1 MGVAPQPLGL
11 LSAVRNARR
20 PSRPRTVYPSPGSPG
35 SPATFRTF
43 DPMFITPAFAQAA
56 PAGGSPLDTF
66 PFVLLLVMAI
76 VFFLVIRPQQKRA
89 KEFQDMIA
97 KVRRGDTV
105 VTAGGFVA
113 TVSKVTE
120 GSDEIEVQLNDTMK
134 VRVLKTTLISVK
146 SKNEPVKEST

>member
-1 MGVAPQPLGL
+1 
-11 LSAVRNARR
+11 
-20 PSRPRTVYPSPGSPG
+20 
-35 SPATFRTF
+35 
-43 DPMFITPAFAQAA
+43 MFITPAFAQAA